1 MKRNFDLIRDIL
13 LYIES
18 QDSGFFYKPV
28 ILEDYTKEETIYH
41 LVLMIENN
49 LLEGNVTPVSGGLP
63 PLVIV
68 SRMTWKG
75 HDFLEASRDTQRW
88 TQAKEVFIKAG
99 GVTFDV
105 AKDVLIQLMTK
116 SVYQVLAGGVS
127 IG

>member
-13 LYIES
+13 LHIES
-18 QDSGFFYKPV
+18 QNSGFFYKPV

-49 LLEGNVTPVSGGLP
+49 LLEGKINSVSGGD
-63 PLVIV
+63 PLVII

-88 TQAKEVFIKAG
+88 TQAKEVFIKVG

-116 SVYQVLAGGVS
+116 KISQVLAGGVP

>member
-13 LYIES
+13 LHIES

-28 ILEDYTKEETIYH
+28 TLEDYPKEETTYN

-49 LLEGNVTPVSGGLP
+49 LLEGKVTPVSGRSD
-63 PLVIV
+63 PLVII

-75 HDFLEASRDTQRW
+75 HDFLDASRDSQRW
-88 TQAKEVFIKAG
+88 TQAKEVFVKVG

-116 SVYQVLAGGVS
+116 KVSQVLAGGVP